1 MNDKENYIK
10 CNIDCTTVFYSVACL
25 RNCDYQI
32 AEYFN
37 KSKCRESKYFESELF

>member
-10 CNIDCTTVFYSVACL
+10 CNIDCTILFSRLPATI
-25 RNCDYQI
+25 CDYQI